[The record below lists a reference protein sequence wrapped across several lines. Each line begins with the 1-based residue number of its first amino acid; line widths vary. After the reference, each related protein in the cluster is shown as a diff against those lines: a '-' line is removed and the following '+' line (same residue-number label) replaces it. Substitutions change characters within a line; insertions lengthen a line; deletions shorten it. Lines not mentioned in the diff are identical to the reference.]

1 MVSAKAPHP
10 GRQNSRRP
18 LLYQVAAGL
27 GEAVNQLPTAPIQR
41 GKLRQA
47 VGTLLRASG
56 IRAEVGELCRLLD
69 ARTGHA
75 MTAEVIGFD
84 GEMVLMSPMGTL
96 EGLSGATQVIATG
109 LRHTVPVGDFVL
121 GRVLDGMGEVFLD
134 TGQKVSACAPATA
147 EHRPVSIGAPAA
159 LLRRPI
165 VEALPVGVS
174 AVDSLLTCGVG
185 QRVGIFAPAG
195 CGKSTL
201 LSMLCRHAKVDVV
214 VAALVGER
222 GREVGDFINEALG
235 SEALARSVLVVA
247 TSDRPATERLKAA
260 FVATTH
266 AEYFASKGMR
276 VLLLV
281 DSVTRLARAAR
292 EIGLAAGEPPARR
305 GFPPSVFTLL
315 PQLFERSG
323 HLETGSITAFY
334 TVLEET
340 DDGADPVS
348 EEVRSLLDGH
358 LVLSR
363 KLAGKGHFPAID
375 VLQSASR
382 LFDKVVPTQQ
392 AQAARR
398 MREMLAKYEEVEIL
412 LRIGEFQRGAD
423 PLADLAVDRRDRID
437 QFLRQSHLT
446 HVSLQQSLAALLSL
460 TQANDTVQSEG
471 KEVHA

>member
-1 MVSAKAPHP
+1 MTAHRMIKSS
-10 GRQNSRRP
+10 G
-18 LLYQVAAGL
+18 LLDQLNLGL
-27 GEAVNQLPTAPIQR
+27 GEAVTHMAPAPLQR
-41 GKLRQA
+41 GKLQQA

-56 IRAEVGELCRLLD
+56 IRAEVGEMCRLLD
-69 ARTGHA
+69 TRSGREIK
-75 MTAEVIGFD
+75 AEVIGFD
-84 GEMVLMSPMGTL
+84 GELVLMSPMGAL
-96 EGLSGATQVIATG
+96 EGLSTATQVIPTG
-109 LRHTVPVGDFVL
+109 LRHTVAVGDFVL
-121 GRVLDGMGEVFLD
+121 GRVLDGMGEQFIDGGPPMSQTVPASAERRA
-134 TGQKVSACAPATA
+134 VSA
-147 EHRPVSIGAPAA
+147 GAPAA

-165 VEALPVGVS
+165 NEALPLGI
-174 AVDSLLTCGVG
+174 AAMDALLTCGVG

-201 LSMLCRHAKVDVV
+201 LAMLCRHAQVDVV

-222 GREVGDFINEALG
+222 GREVGDFIHDALG
-235 SEALARSVLVVA
+235 PEAQARSVLVVA

-266 AEYFASKGMR
+266 AEYFASKGLR

-292 EIGLAAGEPPARR
+292 EIGLAAGEPPTRR

-323 HLETGSITAFY
+323 HLATGSITAFY

-382 LFDKVVPTQQ
+382 LFDRVVPPEQ

-398 MREMLAKYEEVEIL
+398 LREMLAKYDEVEIL
-412 LRIGEFQRGAD
+412 LRIGEFQAGVD
-423 PLADLAVDRRDRID
+423 VLTDMAVERRDAID
-437 QFLRQSHLT
+437 QFLQQPQRT
-446 HVSLQQSLAALLSL
+446 HFGFAHSVAALQTL
-460 TQANDTVQSEG
+460 TLLGPATEGTVISTPARG
-471 KEVHA
+471 TL